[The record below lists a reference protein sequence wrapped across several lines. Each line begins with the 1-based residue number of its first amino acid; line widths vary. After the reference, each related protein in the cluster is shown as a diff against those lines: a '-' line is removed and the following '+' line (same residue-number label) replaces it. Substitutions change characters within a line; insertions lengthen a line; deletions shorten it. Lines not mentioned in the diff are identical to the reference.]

1 MSESNTLLP
10 GQHWQCVILLSNSP
24 FRQDWFS
31 VLRLESLPHWLIM
44 QCPDCVQTERMY
56 ASRSGDNLIQLQF
69 QWHYCDI
76 VSSTSPRKKKTLKL
90 LKHMVFSEN
99 RVPQNPVILSESSLD
114 VSEPFFDRQTQR
126 PFGDPN
132 GRPNVTIALENGL
145 DTHGDLEKCVARLM
159 GKLRLKHHF

>member
-44 QCPDCVQTERMY
+44 QCPACVRTGCMHQEVVTTWY
-56 ASRSGDNLIQLQF
+56 SYS
-69 QWHYCDI
+69 
-76 VSSTSPRKKKTLKL
+76 
-90 LKHMVFSEN
+90 FSDTT
-99 RVPQNPVILSESSLD
+99 VILCPQQAHEKKNTETAQTHGFLWKSGTPKSCDPQWIIIPLPD

-132 GRPNVTIALENGL
+132 GCPNVTIALENGL
-145 DTHGDLEKCVARLM
+145 DTHGDLEKMWHVWWGNL
-159 GKLRLKHHF
+159 G

>member
-1 MSESNTLLP
+1 M
-10 GQHWQCVILLSNSP
+10 IL
-24 FRQDWFS
+24 
-31 VLRLESLPHWLIM
+31 
-44 QCPDCVQTERMY
+44 CPQQAHE
-56 ASRSGDNLIQLQF
+56 
-69 QWHYCDI
+69 
-76 VSSTSPRKKKTLKL
+76 KKKTLKL

-132 GRPNVTIALENGL
+132 GRPNVTIASENGL

>member
-44 QCPDCVQTERMY
+44 QCPACVRTGCMHQEVVTTWY
-56 ASRSGDNLIQLQF
+56 SYSFSDTTVILCPQQA
-69 QWHYCDI
+69 H
-76 VSSTSPRKKKTLKL
+76 KKKTLKL

-145 DTHGDLEKCVARLM
+145 DTHGDLEKMWHVWWGNL
-159 GKLRLKHHF
+159 G

>member
-44 QCPDCVQTERMY
+44 QCPACVQTERMY

-76 VSSTSPRKKKTLKL
+76 VSSTSPRKKNTETAQTHGFLWKSGTPK
-90 LKHMVFSEN
+90 SCD
-99 RVPQNPVILSESSLD
+99 PQWIIIPLPD

-132 GRPNVTIALENGL
+132 GCPNVTIALENGL
-145 DTHGDLEKCVARLM
+145 DTHGDLEKMWHVWWGNL
-159 GKLRLKHHF
+159 G

>member
-31 VLRLESLPHWLIM
+31 VLRLESLPHWLIL

-76 VSSTSPRKKKTLKL
+76 VSSTSPRKKKNT
-90 LKHMVFSEN
+90 ETA
-99 RVPQNPVILSESSLD
+99 Q
-114 VSEPFFDRQTQR
+114 
-126 PFGDPN
+126 
-132 GRPNVTIALENGL
+132 
-145 DTHGDLEKCVARLM
+145 THGFLWKSGTPKSCDPQWIIIGCLRAIFWPADPKALWGSQWAPKRHHRLRKWVGYPWRP
-159 GKLRLKHHF
+159 GKMCGTFDGET